1 MPHSHSA
8 SLSTGSH
15 IRAASQSRSSSGRT
29 FAESNSGTGQGE
41 TEKFPDFDDGHL
53 FPSGQTPGQRWQ
65 QNGFA
70 NGNGNAANSGS
81 RHARRDSRVRWAPR
95 EPISGPSGHGRM
107 SSISNTVHRMRSA
120 SMSQNAHEIAEAL
133 RAPVSWKLI
142 ALCVMWYWSSAL
154 TNTSSKAILTA
165 FDKPATLTM
174 VQFAF
179 VSSYC
184 LLFSFLA
191 STFPQLRAAVPALRH
206 PIRYPSRDVIRTTL
220 PLAAFQIGGHLLS
233 SNATSKIP
241 VSLVHTIKGL
251 SPLFTVLAYRFI
263 FDIRYPKATYFSLIP
278 LTIGVMLACS
288 GHRSFGGQFL
298 GILYALLAAII
309 FVTQNIFS
317 KRLFNEAARVEQ
329 EGPNA
334 QSRKLDKLNLLC
346 YSSGMAFL
354 LTGPIWLWSEGI
366 DIIGDF
372 LWDGSVDLIQSPNSL
387 DHGPLVLEYIFNGT
401 FHFAQNILAF
411 VLLSMVSPV
420 TYSVASLIKRVFVI
434 IIAIIWFRSP
444 TTKVQAAGI
453 ALTFLGL
460 YLYDRSNEKNKAD
473 QRARSMTETRLK
485 QDATLLPLTTKHAAP
500 PGVGGQMNG
509 SAAMVFENPVAVV
522 ETAAATGHVYT
533 PGSAAAA
540 AFASSSV
547 VKDNKKSDDVG
558 GRAGGRNRGA
568 SNAAWRPPGTRQEDT
583 WRSGDGQAMAA
594 R

>member
-1 MPHSHSA
+1 M
-8 SLSTGSH
+8 
-15 IRAASQSRSSSGRT
+15 RAASQSRPPSARLVPET
-29 FAESNSGTGQGE
+29 NEE
-41 TEKFPDFDDGHL
+41 TEKFPDFDAGHV
-53 FPSGQTPGQRWQ
+53 FSNGQPPGQRWHH
-65 QNGFA
+65 NGYA
-70 NGNGNAANSGS
+70 NGNGSATNSSG
-81 RHARRDSRVRWAPR
+81 RWHARRDSRVRWTVSPGAQ
-95 EPISGPSGHGRM
+95 GHGRK
-107 SSISNTVHRMRSA
+107 SSISNAVHRMRSG
-120 SMSQNAHEIAEAL
+120 SMSQNAHEIADAL

-142 ALCVMWYWSSAL
+142 GLCIMWYWSSAL

-165 FDKPATLTM
+165 FDKPATLTL

-184 LLFSFLA
+184 ILFSSLA
-191 STFPQLRAAVPALRH
+191 SAFPQLRTAIPALRH
-206 PIRYPSRDVIRTTL
+206 PIRYPSREVIKTTL

-278 LTIGVMLACS
+278 LTLGVMLACS
-288 GHRSFGGQFL
+288 GRHSFGGQYL
-298 GILYALLAAII
+298 GILYALLAAMI

-317 KRLFNEAARVEQ
+317 KRLFNEAARAEQ

-366 DIIGDF
+366 GIIGDF
-372 LWDGSVDLIQSPNSL
+372 LWDGSVDLNQSPNSL
-387 DHGPLVLEYIFNGT
+387 DHGPLVMEYIFNGT
-401 FHFAQNILAF
+401 FHFGQNILAF

-444 TTKVQAAGI
+444 TTKVQAVGI
-453 ALTFLGL
+453 GLTFLGL
-460 YLYDRSNEKNKAD
+460 YLYDRSNMKNKAD
-473 QRARSMTETRLK
+473 QRARSMTETRRE
-485 QDATLLPLTTKHAAP
+485 QTLLPLSAKHVVPASQSA
-500 PGVGGQMNG
+500 GGQNG
-509 SAAMVFENPVAVV
+509 GLLFESPLGTGEAKAA
-522 ETAAATGHVYT
+522 GHAYT
-533 PGSAAAA
+533 LGSAAAA
-540 AFASSSV
+540 AFAGNGV
-547 VKDNKKSDDVG
+547 VHDSKKSDDVG
-558 GRAGGRNRGA
+558 GRVGGRTRGQ
-568 SNAAWRPPGTRQEDT
+568 SNASWLPPGTRQEDT
-583 WRSGDGQAMAA
+583 WRVGDNQPVAA